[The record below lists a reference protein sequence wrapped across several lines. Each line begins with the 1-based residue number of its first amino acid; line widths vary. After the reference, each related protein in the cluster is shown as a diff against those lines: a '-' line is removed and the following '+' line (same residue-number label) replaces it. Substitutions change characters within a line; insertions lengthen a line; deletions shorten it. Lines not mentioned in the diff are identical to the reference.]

1 MVDSGKASNKVI
13 AHITYICRL
22 SANLI
27 FILFFFGTLFTIL
40 GQSPE
45 NMKVWRINFSMQ
57 LMERSH
63 LPFIGIAL
71 NALSLMSK
79 EDRKYSASVYWKYLT
94 VICTLGIVLYLGSL
108 VNSSL
113 RSYSL
118 MKQSF
123 MPSVSLREN
132 LEKMKSSVDTIS
144 SIDEAKSAIRN
155 ASQRQGKEPN
165 LEESDN
171 LGTLK
176 TKILEIESELIRE
189 QYEKLES
196 QFYEVNRR
204 DKFEA
209 LRYTIYSIIFIIFY
223 LKLTLFFN
231 RLQRSS

>member
-1 MVDSGKASNKVI
+1 MSESGKTSNKVI
-13 AHITYICRL
+13 AHISYICRL

-27 FILFFFGTLFTIL
+27 FVLFFFGTLFTIL

-45 NMKVWRINFSMQ
+45 NMKAWRINFSMQ

-71 NALSLMSK
+71 YALSLMSK
-79 EDRKYSASVYWKYLT
+79 EDRKYSPSVYWKYLT

-113 RSYSL
+113 RSYFL
-118 MKQSF
+118 MKQSK
-123 MPSVSLREN
+123 PSISLSEN
-132 LEKMKSSVDTIS
+132 LEKMKSSVDTIN
-144 SIDEAKSAIRN
+144 SIDEAKSALRN
-155 ASQRQGKEPN
+155 ASQRQGKEPY

-171 LGTLK
+171 LRTLK

-204 DKFEA
+204 SKFEA

>member
-1 MVDSGKASNKVI
+1 MAEFGKASNKVI
-13 AHITYICRL
+13 AHICYVCRL

-27 FILFFFGTLFTIL
+27 FIIFFFGALFAIL

-45 NMKVWRINFSMQ
+45 NMKAWRINFSTQ

-63 LPFIGIAL
+63 IPFIGIAL
-71 NALSLMSK
+71 YALSLMSK

-144 SIDEAKSAIRN
+144 SIDEAKSALRN

-176 TKILEIESELIRE
+176 TKIRIIESELIGE
-189 QYEKLES
+189 QYKKLEN

-204 DKFEA
+204 SKFEA

>member
-1 MVDSGKASNKVI
+1 MSDSGRASNKVI
-13 AHITYICRL
+13 AHAAYICRL

-27 FILFFFGTLFTIL
+27 FVLFFFGTLFTIL

-71 NALSLMSK
+71 YALSLMSK

-144 SIDEAKSAIRN
+144 SIDEAKSALRN

-176 TKILEIESELIRE
+176 TKIYEKESELISE

-209 LRYTIYSIIFIIFY
+209 LRYTIYSIIFMIFY

>member
-1 MVDSGKASNKVI
+1 MSESGKASNKVI
-13 AHITYICRL
+13 AHISYICRL

-45 NMKVWRINFSMQ
+45 NMKAWRINFSIQ

-71 NALSLMSK
+71 YALSLMSK

-144 SIDEAKSAIRN
+144 SIDEAKSALRN

-171 LGTLK
+171 LGTLQ

-204 DKFEA
+204 SKFEA
-209 LRYTIYSIIFIIFY
+209 LRYTIYSIILIIFY

>member
-1 MVDSGKASNKVI
+1 MSESGKASNKVI
-13 AHITYICRL
+13 AHIAYICRL

-27 FILFFFGTLFTIL
+27 FILFLFGALMTIL

-45 NMKVWRINFSMQ
+45 NMKAWRTNFSMQ

-71 NALSLMSK
+71 YALSLMSK

-123 MPSVSLREN
+123 MPSVSLSEN

-144 SIDEAKSAIRN
+144 SIDEAKSALRN

-176 TKILEIESELIRE
+176 TKILYIESELIGE
-189 QYEKLES
+189 QYEKLEN

-204 DKFEA
+204 SKFEA
-209 LRYTIYSIIFIIFY
+209 LRYTIYSIIFIIFS

>member
-1 MVDSGKASNKVI
+1 MSDSGRASNKVI
-13 AHITYICRL
+13 AHVAYICRL

-27 FILFFFGTLFTIL
+27 FILFLFGTLFTIL

-71 NALSLMSK
+71 YALSLMSK

-144 SIDEAKSAIRN
+144 SIDEAKSALRN

-176 TKILEIESELIRE
+176 TKIRIIESELIGE
-189 QYEKLES
+189 QYEKLEN

-204 DKFEA
+204 SKFEA

>member
-1 MVDSGKASNKVI
+1 MSDSDKASNKVI
-13 AHITYICRL
+13 AHVAYICRL

-45 NMKVWRINFSMQ
+45 SMKAWRINFSIQ

-71 NALSLMSK
+71 YALSLMSK

-144 SIDEAKSAIRN
+144 SIDEAKSALRN
-155 ASQRQGKEPN
+155 ASQRQGKEPI

-176 TKILEIESELIRE
+176 TKILDIESELFRE

-196 QFYEVNRR
+196 QFYEFNRR
-204 DKFEA
+204 SKFEA

>member
-1 MVDSGKASNKVI
+1 MSDSGRASNKVI
-13 AHITYICRL
+13 AHVVYICRL

-27 FILFFFGTLFTIL
+27 FILFLFGTLFTIL

-71 NALSLMSK
+71 YALSLMTK

-123 MPSVSLREN
+123 MPSVSLSEN
-132 LEKMKSSVDTIS
+132 LGKMKSSVDTIS
-144 SIDEAKSAIRN
+144 SIDEAKSALRN

-176 TKILEIESELIRE
+176 TKIYEIESELIRQ

>member
-144 SIDEAKSAIRN
+144 SIDEAKSALRN

-196 QFYEVNRR
+196 QFYEANRR
-204 DKFEA
+204 GKFEA
-209 LRYTIYSIIFIIFY
+209 LRYTIYSIIFIVFY

>member
-1 MVDSGKASNKVI
+1 MSDSGRASNKVI
-13 AHITYICRL
+13 AHVAYICRL

-71 NALSLMSK
+71 YALSLMSK

-132 LEKMKSSVDTIS
+132 VEKMKSSVDTIS
-144 SIDEAKSAIRN
+144 SIDEAKSALRN

-176 TKILEIESELIRE
+176 TKIYEIESELIRE

>member
-1 MVDSGKASNKVI
+1 MSDSGRASNKVI
-13 AHITYICRL
+13 AHVAYICRL

-27 FILFFFGTLFTIL
+27 FILFLFGTLFTIL

-71 NALSLMSK
+71 YALSLMSK

-144 SIDEAKSAIRN
+144 SIDEAKSALRN

-176 TKILEIESELIRE
+176 TKIYEIESELIRE

>member
-1 MVDSGKASNKVI
+1 MSDSGRASNKVI
-13 AHITYICRL
+13 AHVSYICRL

-27 FILFFFGTLFTIL
+27 FILFLFGTLFTIL

-45 NMKVWRINFSMQ
+45 NMKAWRINFSMQ

-71 NALSLMSK
+71 YALSLMSK
-79 EDRKYSASVYWKYLT
+79 EDRKYSPSVYWKYLT

-113 RSYSL
+113 RSYFL
-118 MKQSF
+118 MKQSK
-123 MPSVSLREN
+123 PSISLSEN
-132 LEKMKSSVDTIS
+132 LEKMKSSVDTIN
-144 SIDEAKSAIRN
+144 SIDEAKSALRN
-155 ASQRQGKEPN
+155 ASQRQGKEPY

-171 LGTLK
+171 LRTLK

-204 DKFEA
+204 SKFEA